1 MLKNFKIYI
10 KLYLYINYKE
20 YLHKKC
26 VKNIEKWTKIEY
38 SKDSMQDLVEIK
50 QYIKFK
56 LKEPEIAQKIIRKI
70 REEINNL
77 KNNPERYATIDNKKI
92 ERLEIRKIIVKNY
105 IVFYRIKGYKI
116 QIVRV
121 MYGRRDWIKFL

>member
-1 MLKNFKIYI
+1 MR
-10 KLYLYINYKE
+10 E
-20 YLHKKC
+20 Y
-26 VKNIEKWTKIEY
+26 EKEY

-56 LKEPEIAQKIIRKI
+56 LQEPEIAQKIIWKI

-77 KNNPERYATIDNKKI
+77 KNNPKRYATIDNKKI

-105 IVFYRIKGYKI
+105 IVFYRIRGYKI

-121 MYGRRDWIKFL
+121 MYGRRDWIKLL

>member
-1 MLKNFKIYI
+1 MR
-10 KLYLYINYKE
+10 E
-20 YLHKKC
+20 Y
-26 VKNIEKWTKIEY
+26 EIEY
-38 SKDSMQDLVEIK
+38 SKDSMQDLVEMK

-56 LKEPEIAQKIIRKI
+56 LQEPEIAQKIIRKI

-77 KNNPERYATIDNKKI
+77 RNNPKRYATIDNKKI

-121 MYGRRDWIKFL
+121 MYGRRDWIKLL

>member
-1 MLKNFKIYI
+1 MR
-10 KLYLYINYKE
+10 E
-20 YLHKKC
+20 Y
-26 VKNIEKWTKIEY
+26 EIEY

-56 LKEPEIAQKIIRKI
+56 LQEPEIAQKIIRKI

-77 KNNPERYATIDNKKI
+77 KNNPKRYATIDNKKI
-92 ERLEIRKIIVKNY
+92 ERLKIRKIIVKNY

-121 MYGRRDWIKFL
+121 MYGRRDWIKLL

>member
-1 MLKNFKIYI
+1 MR
-10 KLYLYINYKE
+10 E
-20 YLHKKC
+20 Y
-26 VKNIEKWTKIEY
+26 EIEY

-56 LKEPEIAQKIIRKI
+56 LQEPEIAQKTIRKI

-77 KNNPERYATIDNKKI
+77 KNNPKRYAT
-92 ERLEIRKIIVKNY
+92 IVKNY

-121 MYGRRDWIKFL
+121 MYGRKDWIKLL